1 MMSRMHVHVKE
12 QARLLSTR
20 PTLDELHGQRLYIH
34 PDVRSADVCDRCA
47 LLHLTPSEDFSEKPN
62 IYCTANTEDLRLRF
76 AAMLT
81 GGWIIDKAV
90 LLGLP
95 GISVLYTATP
105 TPRHIWVSEDFQLED
120 PEAWELMQS
129 FLGRGK
135 LWTLILNAEDFVAKK
150 GMRSFTTN
158 EMSEVCVIRDVC
170 PSDCPK
176 SKNLG
181 ITSSSQQYLSNLH
194 PMLTK

>member
-1 MMSRMHVHVKE
+1 
-12 QARLLSTR
+12 
-20 PTLDELHGQRLYIH
+20 
-34 PDVRSADVCDRCA
+34 
-47 LLHLTPSEDFSEKPN
+47 
-62 IYCTANTEDLRLRF
+62 
-76 AAMLT
+76 MLT

-95 GISVLYTATP
+95 GTSVLYTATP
-105 TPRHIWVSEDFQLED
+105 TPRHIWVSEAFQLED

-135 LWTLILNAEDFVAKK
+135 IWTFILNAEDFAAKK
-150 GMRSFTTN
+150 ACDHSLLIN
-158 EMSEVCVIRDVC
+158 EKSEVCVIRDVC

-176 SKNLG
+176 SKNLE